1 MKSGLREAWTKLI
14 RAEDYDAH
22 MAAVGQ
28 AQADAVLLAE
38 LFERRPPRQ
47 GSTVLVAGA
56 GTGQLF
62 DYISAELLNPYAV
75 TFTDINAE
83 YLKRL
88 AARLRCKTQLEFE
101 TVVDDIEA
109 SQLHGAFELVVA
121 ILVLEHVEWRKA
133 IAEMCRLASHRVFVV
148 LQENP
153 ANMPSAM
160 TPSRP
165 AIGTMRVF
173 TELNPHLVPQPE
185 VVAEFARHGFKLA
198 HSSAREVLDAK
209 KMVALEFE
217 KRR

>member
-1 MKSGLREAWTKLI
+1 MSGLREAWTKLI
-14 RAEDYDAH
+14 QAEDYDAH

-28 AQADAVLLAE
+28 AQANAALLAE

-47 GSTVLVAGA
+47 GSKVLFAGA

-62 DYISAELLNPYAV
+62 DYISPEFLNPYGV

-88 AARLRCKTQLEFE
+88 AGRLTGKTRFEFAI
-101 TVVDDIEA
+101 VVDDIEA
-109 SQLHGAFELVVA
+109 SQLHGTFELVVA

-148 LQENP
+148 LQEDP

-160 TPSRP
+160 KPSRP
-165 AIGTMRVF
+165 PIGTMRVF
-173 TELNPHLVPQPE
+173 TELNPHLVPQAE
-185 VVAEFARHGFKLA
+185 VVAEFTRHGFELA

>member
-1 MKSGLREAWTKLI
+1 MKSGLRDAWTKLI

-28 AQADAVLLAE
+28 AQANAALLAGFFERDPPRAGSAVL
-38 LFERRPPRQ
+38 F
-47 GSTVLVAGA
+47 AGA

-62 DYISAELLNPYAV
+62 DDLSPEFVNPYRA
-75 TFTDINAE
+75 TFSDINAE

-88 AARLRCKTQLEFE
+88 AARLSGNARLKFA

-121 ILVLEHVEWRKA
+121 ILLLEHVEWRKA
-133 IAEMCRLASHRVFVV
+133 IAEMCRLASHRVLVV

-153 ANMPSAM
+153 ANMQTAM
-160 TPSRP
+160 TRSRL
-165 AIGTMRVF
+165 AVGTMRVF
-173 TELNPHLVPQPE
+173 TELNPHLVPQSE
-185 VVAEFARHGFKLA
+185 VVAEFARNGFTLQD
-198 HSSAREVLDAK
+198 SSAREVLDAK

>member
-28 AQADAVLLAE
+28 AQANAALLAE
-38 LFERRPPRQ
+38 LFERRPPRR
-47 GSTVLVAGA
+47 GSAVLFAGA

-62 DYISAELLNPYAV
+62 NYISPEFLNPYGV

-83 YLKRL
+83 YLRRL
-88 AARLRCKTQLEFE
+88 AARLLCKPQFEFE

-109 SQLHGAFELVVA
+109 SQLHGTFELVVA
-121 ILVLEHVEWRKA
+121 ILVLEHVEWRNA

-148 LQENP
+148 LQEDP

-165 AIGTMRVF
+165 PIGTMRVF
-173 TELNPHLVPQPE
+173 TELNPHLIPQPK
-185 VVAEFARHGFKLA
+185 VIAEFACHRFELA